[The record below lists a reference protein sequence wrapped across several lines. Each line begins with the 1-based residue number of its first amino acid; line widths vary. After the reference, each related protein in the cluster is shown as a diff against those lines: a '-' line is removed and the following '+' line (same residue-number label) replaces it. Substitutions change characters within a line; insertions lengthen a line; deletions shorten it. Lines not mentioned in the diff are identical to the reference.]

1 MMISTVTKKVFTYI
15 QTVNRALNFNTK
27 RSFYTVLIVLG
38 IIPFLFMAYIGL
50 IANFNSKSVLYV
62 LQTNPRLTV
71 LLIIALLDLLS
82 AYAMWMIRDNII
94 TDRKQL
100 RTMMLVIIVQ
110 QLLVADFM
118 VAGFALMTL
127 VMSGELPVTSTKC
140 SRQFWLISGVAT
152 IMYLFCL
159 LMAIKV
165 M

>member
-1 MMISTVTKKVFTYI
+1 MI
-15 QTVNRALNFNTK
+15 NHALNFNTK

-71 LLIIALLDLLS
+71 LLIIVLLDLLS
-82 AYAMWMIRDNII
+82 AYVMWMIRDEII

-100 RTMMLVIIVQ
+100 RTLMAVVIVQ
-110 QLLVADFM
+110 QLLVANFM
-118 VAGFALMTL
+118 VAGFALMTI
-127 VMSGELPVTSTKC
+127 VMSNELPAIDSKYPK
-140 SRQFWLISGVAT
+140 QFLLVSGAAT
-152 IMYLFCL
+152 IMYVFCL
-159 LMAIKV
+159 LMAIKI